1 MAAPAVA
8 ATVSRDGLIREY
20 HTIIQCEYNV
30 SFALICG
37 FERPRHLIQSS
48 PFSATDK
55 AKVPIDGIP
64 ARTAFTD
71 RPVAAIN
78 TRILDA

>member
-1 MAAPAVA
+1 VA
-8 ATVSRDGLIREY
+8 ATVGRDGLIREY
-20 HTIIQCEYNV
+20 HAIIQCEYNV

-37 FERPRHLIQSS
+37 FKRPRNSSQSS
-48 PFSATDK
+48 SLSATDK

-64 ARTAFTD
+64 ALNERMPFTD

>member
-1 MAAPAVA
+1 VA
-8 ATVSRDGLIREY
+8 TTVSRDGLIREY
-20 HTIIQCEYNV
+20 HAFIQCEYNV
-30 SFALICG
+30 SFALIWG
-37 FERPRHLIQSS
+37 FERPRNSTQSS
-48 PFSATDK
+48 SLSATDK

-64 ARTAFTD
+64 ARMSFRD